1 MLLNNFQQILA
12 AAKNLPK
19 KRVVVALAQDDDVIE
34 AVLRANKDGLADFS
48 LVGDKKKIYDI
59 AEKLNGDISGCDIIK
74 EMDYEK
80 SIRAAV
86 DMVSSGYAHIL
97 MKGMVQTPDLLR
109 VVLEKESGLRTGGIL
124 SHLSI
129 LEVPNYHKMI
139 IITDGGL
146 NISPDIK
153 QKAGIVQNAVEV
165 AHALGNEMPKV
176 AVLAAIEL
184 VNPAMQATIDA
195 ALLSKMAERGQ
206 IKKCII
212 DGPLAMD
219 NAISK
224 IAAQHKGIKSDV
236 AGDADILLVPEI
248 NSGNILY
255 KTLAFIAQAKS
266 CGLVAGA
273 KVPIVVTSRADSY
286 ETKLLSIAVA
296 SILQNKQV

>member
-1 MLLNNFQQILA
+1 MLLSNFEQILTT
-12 AAKNLPK
+12 AKSLPK

-34 AVLRANKDGLADFS
+34 AVLRANCENLADFS

-80 SIRAAV
+80 SIRIAV

-109 VVLEKESGLRTGGIL
+109 IVLEKESGLRTGGIL

-129 LEVPNYHKMI
+129 VEVPNYHKMI

-153 QKAGIVQNAVEV
+153 QKAGIIQNAVEV
-165 AHALGNEMPKV
+165 AHVLGNEMPKV

-184 VNPAMQATIDA
+184 VNPAMQSTIDA
-195 ALLSKMAERGQ
+195 AVLSKMAERGQ

-219 NAISK
+219 NAISA
-224 IAAQHKGIKSDV
+224 IAARHKGIKSDV
-236 AGDADILLVPEI
+236 AGDADILVVPEI

-255 KTLAFIAQAKS
+255 KTFAFIAQARS

-273 KVPIVVTSRADSY
+273 KVPVVVTSRADSS

-296 SILQNKQV
+296 SILQHRQT